1 MKQLSIKLSDSSNLC
16 EACFPVNSSRRDFLK
31 ASLLST
37 LSATPQISGVPTAM
51 SPIRVMIPKS
61 YTPVCDPDFQY
72 RLLRATLDYIA
83 NSYQGKKLPIWNKY
97 FEQVDLEK
105 RLIKIIYWI
114 CTEIETFKDIYPL
127 DPIWLVAQIMV
138 ESFFCEFAIS
148 PALAVGIC
156 QFVIPTAHEYGML
169 CAGDSPEHF
178 SAPYKLAEY
187 AGQGEEYYRLRRDKR
202 SFINAQKSEAMLTL
216 EEAIQII
223 ANGNCGEFI
232 ETARRQLDYEDRLT
246 EMDKKIAEAKNNY
259 RAYLEQ
265 NILTGEDDID
275 LFESTE
281 FLVNFDERFTHKK
294 PISSM
299 VKMLT
304 RHLRAR
310 NGNILAAA
318 AGYNA
323 GLSRTIDSEP
333 YRPYG
338 KIPSFLETADYLSH
352 TLVYHHEITQRLYS
366 Q

>member
-1 MKQLSIKLSDSSNLC
+1 MKHLSIKLSDTSNSYQ
-16 EACFPVNSSRRDFLK
+16 ACFPPNSSRRDFLK
-31 ASLLST
+31 ASLLPA
-37 LSATPQISGVPTAM
+37 LFATPQFSGTQTAM
-51 SPIRVMIPKS
+51 SPIQVMIPKS
-61 YTPVCDPDFQY
+61 YTPDCHPDFQY

-83 NSYQGKKLPIWNKY
+83 ESYKGKKLPIWNKY

-127 DPIWLVAQIMV
+127 DPTWLVAQIMV
-138 ESFFCEFAIS
+138 ESFFYEFAIS

-202 SFINAQKSEAMLTL
+202 SFINMQKPDTMLTL
-216 EEAIQII
+216 DEAIQII
-223 ANGNCGEFI
+223 ADDKCTEFVD
-232 ETARRQLDYEDRLT
+232 TAQRQLDYEDRLT
-246 EMDKKIAEAKNNY
+246 EMDNKIAEAKNNY

-265 NILTGEDDID
+265 NIFTDDDVD
-275 LFESTE
+275 LSESTE
-281 FLVNFDERFTHKK
+281 FLANFDERFTYKK

-304 RHLRAR
+304 NHLRAR

-333 YRPYG
+333 YKPYG
-338 KIPSFLETADYLSH
+338 KIPTYLETADYLSH
-352 TLVYHHEITQRLYS
+352 ILVNHYEITQRLYS
-366 Q
+366 QQ